1 VLMSNINTWSVD
13 QAVPLAPKGR
23 GSIDLEIDFLNLM
36 PGTYYAGVE
45 VASMYEIHDSLEN
58 FVKIDVEPSDYYGTG
73 RGVEVEERF
82 GLVFFQL
89 PEHALCSDT
98 VLNSTRAKSYP
109 NLF

>member
-1 VLMSNINTWSVD
+1 MSNMNTWSVD

-45 VASMYEIHDSLEN
+45 VARMYDIDDSREN
-58 FVKIDVEPSDYYGTG
+58 VVKIDLEPSDYYALAGG
-73 RGVEVEERF
+73 SRSVSVWF
-82 GLVFFQL
+82 FFQL
-89 PEHALCSDT
+89 PEQALCRDT